1 MSDNDDFRHALEDSL
16 AQDQAAFENGDGNDK
31 HLKNVSSL
39 SLDDIADAIPD
50 GGGTA
55 AHADLVRLLEEA
67 TEHNMQQAELGT
79 RITSLGQ
86 SAMAIAKLVPSLAAI
101 L

>member
-1 MSDNDDFRHALEDSL
+1 MNDNDDVDRALEASL
-16 AQDQAAFENGDGNDK
+16 LQTQMAFDNGDGNDN
-31 HLKNVSSL
+31 HLKNISAL
-39 SLDDIADAIPD
+39 SLDDIAEAIPA

-55 AHADLVRLLEEA
+55 AHADLIRLLEEA
-67 TEHNMQQAELGT
+67 TRDNMQQAELGT